1 MTVDRTNRHAA
12 GPAPGVV
19 EDVPKR
25 PIGRYIIG
33 LVGIALLALA
43 STMLTAGQL
52 SRQESDAT
60 VILEASRQIT
70 EANAIVEQAEKMRER
85 LEGLA
90 DELARE
96 LGITDEP
103 ELVTEVTRARS
114 TIAAELEAQ
123 LDEIEATHVGLQRGN
138 DVLPGGNS
146 EEVADLFDTEV
157 QGAFEDF
164 RAATYVLAASVRSGG
179 DPSPETITNIGSA
192 AERFE
197 IGMQQV
203 VEAYADEATDRVS
216 GLKSTLYIILAITIV
231 VLVFEWLFLFR
242 PAVQEFRR
250 EWRQRAVAHVAERRD
265 DQRKLSYLARFDPL
279 TGLINRFLFGDRLTN
294 AISRAR
300 RDGGIVSL
308 MFLDLDE
315 FKAVNDRFGH
325 SVGDELLKQVA
336 QRLVASVRESDSVAR
351 LGGDEFTVVLEGNHR
366 VEDAGH
372 VATKILNAM
381 REPFRVGNHDL
392 RVTTSIGIALYP
404 VDGQSAQELL
414 RDADIAMYSAKAA
427 GKNTYQYFTPELRE
441 KTSERLHLI
450 DGLRRAVEAQ
460 RELDL
465 LYQPK
470 IDTETNEIIGVEAL
484 VRWNHPELGLIL
496 PDRFVPVA
504 EETDL
509 ILPIGDWVLEEAC
522 RQMRSWQMVGLD
534 FTMSVNVSSRQLKRG
549 DLVESVAHA
558 LDSTGLPPALLEIEL
573 TEGTL
578 VEDTKLAAQTLEQ
591 LRAMGVRVSIDDFGT
606 GYSSLSY
613 LKRLPIDCLKIDRS
627 FIRDITVNED
637 AAALS
642 AAIVGLAQSL
652 RLDVVAEGVET
663 NEQLTVLEEL
673 GCTTMQGFLFARP
686 LPADQ
691 IRSLIDAGLPPFE
704 RTQLPP
710 AIIAAS
716 KSA

>member
-1 MTVDRTNRHAA
+1 MTGDRSDQRDF
-12 GPAPGVV
+12 GVLPEAV

-25 PIGRYIIG
+25 PIGRYIVG
-33 LVGIALLALA
+33 LVGIALLALV
-43 STMLTAGQL
+43 STILTAGQL

-60 VILEASRQIT
+60 VILESNNQ
-70 EANAIVEQAEKMRER
+70 V
-85 LEGLA
+85 
-90 DELARE
+90 
-96 LGITDEP
+96 
-103 ELVTEVTRARS
+103 VRAA
-114 TIAAELEAQ
+114 TIAAEAGALDPQPSATARKEKRELLAAELDRLEQ
-123 LDEIEATHVGLQRGN
+123 VHEGLQRG
-138 DVLPGGNS
+138 DSGLGLPGNNTDVVRVLFG
-146 EEVADLFDTEV
+146 EEYENPPPLTDEQKGVNV
-157 QGAFEDF
+157 QEDFEDL
-164 RAATYVLAASVRSGG
+164 RRNTNQLITELAGGGTLDEGNLTAIEDASQ
-179 DPSPETITNIGSA
+179 A
-192 AERFE
+192 YQA
-197 IGMQQV
+197 GMQQV
-203 VEAYADEATDRVS
+203 VSQYANEATNRVS
-216 GLKSTLYIILAITIV
+216 DLESTLYIVLAITIV
-231 VLVFEWLFLFR
+231 VLVFEGLFLFR
-242 PAVQEFRR
+242 PAVREFRR

-325 SVGDELLKQVA
+325 AVGDALLKQVA

-351 LGGDEFTVVLEGNHR
+351 LGGDEFTVVLEGSHR

-372 VATKILNAM
+372 VATKILEAL
-381 REPFRVGNHDL
+381 RQPFRVGNHEL
-392 RVTTSIGIALYP
+392 RVTTSIGIALFP

-427 GKNTYQYFTPELRE
+427 GKNTFQYFTPELRE

-470 IDTETNEIIGVEAL
+470 VDTATNSIIGVEAL
-484 VRWNHPELGLIL
+484 VRWHHPELGLIL

-509 ILPIGDWVLEEAC
+509 ILPIGDWVLQEAC
-522 RQMRSWQMVGLD
+522 RQMRSWQTMGLD
-534 FTMSVNVSSRQLKRG
+534 LNMSVNVSSRQLKRG
-549 DLVESVAHA
+549 DLVEAVAHA
-558 LDSTGLPPALLEIEL
+558 LDSSGLPPFLLEIEL

-578 VEDTKLAAQTLEQ
+578 VEDTELAAQTLEH

-642 AAIVGLAQSL
+642 AAIVGLAESL

-663 NEQLTVLEEL
+663 AEQLTVLEEL

-686 LPADQ
+686 MESDQ
-691 IRSLIDAGLPPFE
+691 VRSLAEVGLPVVA
-704 RTQLPP
+704 RTELPKSMH
-710 AIIAAS
+710 AAS

>member
-1 MTVDRTNRHAA
+1 
-12 GPAPGVV
+12 
-19 EDVPKR
+19 
-25 PIGRYIIG
+25 
-33 LVGIALLALA
+33 
-43 STMLTAGQL
+43 
-52 SRQESDAT
+52 
-60 VILEASRQIT
+60 
-70 EANAIVEQAEKMRER
+70 
-85 LEGLA
+85 
-90 DELARE
+90 
-96 LGITDEP
+96 
-103 ELVTEVTRARS
+103 
-114 TIAAELEAQ
+114 
-123 LDEIEATHVGLQRGN
+123 
-138 DVLPGGNS
+138 
-146 EEVADLFDTEV
+146 
-157 QGAFEDF
+157 
-164 RAATYVLAASVRSGG
+164 
-179 DPSPETITNIGSA
+179 
-192 AERFE
+192 
-197 IGMQQV
+197 
-203 VEAYADEATDRVS
+203 
-216 GLKSTLYIILAITIV
+216 
-231 VLVFEWLFLFR
+231 
-242 PAVQEFRR
+242 
-250 EWRQRAVAHVAERRD
+250 
-265 DQRKLSYLARFDPL
+265 
-279 TGLINRFLFGDRLTN
+279 
-294 AISRAR
+294 
-300 RDGGIVSL
+300 

-372 VATKILNAM
+372 VATKILNAL

-460 RELDL
+460 KELDL

-470 IDTETNEIIGVEAL
+470 VDTASNEVVGVEAL
-484 VRWNHPELGLIL
+484 VRWHHPELGLIL

-534 FTMSVNVSSRQLKRG
+534 LTMSVNVSSRQLKRG
-549 DLVESVAHA
+549 DLVESVARA
-558 LDSTGLPPALLEIEL
+558 LDASGLPPSLLEIEL

-591 LRAMGVRVSIDDFGT
+591 LRTMGVRVSIDDFGT

-686 LPADQ
+686 MAADQ
-691 IRSLIDAGLPPFE
+691 IRSLVEAGLPHFE
-704 RTQLPP
+704 RTPLPP